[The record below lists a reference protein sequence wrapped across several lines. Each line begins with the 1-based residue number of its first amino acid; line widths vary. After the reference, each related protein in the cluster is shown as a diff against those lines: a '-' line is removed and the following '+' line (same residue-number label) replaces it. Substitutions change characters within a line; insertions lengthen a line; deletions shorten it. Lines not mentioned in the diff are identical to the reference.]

1 MDISQRR
8 DMLKQIITERQEVPI
23 CELNKQFD
31 VSSATL
37 RNDLIYLERIGVCKR
52 LFGKVIACTN
62 PLPVNLNYG
71 YIKNQAEKERIGKY
85 AASLIQPG
93 DSVLIYTGST
103 TRQIARFVNPEIDF
117 IAVTNCLYTALELQ
131 SSENVQVVV
140 LGGAMNRKICA
151 TFGIQTIQ
159 QIREFNLDKLFISVD
174 GIDAKMGI
182 TNAMPF
188 ESEINQVVLECAKE
202 CIVVADHTKIG
213 NVSFVQM
220 GEIQQVN
227 MLITDTGADPE
238 AISDLKKAGVD
249 VRLV

>member
-1 MDISQRR
+1 MQ
-8 DMLKQIITERQEVPI
+8 
-23 CELNKQFD
+23 
-31 VSSATL
+31 
-37 RNDLIYLERIGVCKR
+37 
-52 LFGKVIACTN
+52 
-62 PLPVNLNYG
+62 LNYG
-71 YIKNQAEKERIGKY
+71 YIKNQEEKERIGKY
-85 AASLIQPG
+85 AASLIEPG

-131 SSENVQVVV
+131 SYENVQVVV

-151 TFGIQTIQ
+151 TFGVQTIQ

-174 GIDAKMGI
+174 GIDARMGI

-188 ESEINQVVLECAKE
+188 ESEINQVVLESAKE

-220 GEIQQVN
+220 GAIEQVN
-227 MLITDTGADPE
+227 MLITDTGADPKAVE
-238 AISDLKKAGVD
+238 ELKQTGVD
-249 VRLV
+249 IRLV